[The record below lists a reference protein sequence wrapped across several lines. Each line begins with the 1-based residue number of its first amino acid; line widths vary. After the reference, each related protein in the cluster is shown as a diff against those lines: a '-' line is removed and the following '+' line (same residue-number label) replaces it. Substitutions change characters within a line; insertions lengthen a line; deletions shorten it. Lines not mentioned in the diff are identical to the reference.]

1 MEAIEIIW
9 TELKFPEDGGEWT
22 YGFTDGGEWTHGF
35 TVFWGEGSPGAEWNV
50 LAKYNYP
57 FFKANTKDFGVKTSP
72 NTYYKFKV

>member
-1 MEAIEIIW
+1 MEAIEITW
-9 TELKFPEDGGEWT
+9 TELKFPEDGGDYT
-22 YGFTDGGEWTHGF
+22 QRYTHGF

-50 LAKYNYP
+50 LAEYKFP